1 MPLTLTKP
9 LLTTTLAGC
18 VNVNTVNAADDE
30 VDPVAILVP
39 ADGLSSARD
48 RGEAARLIRDVR
60 RGGDKGR
67 ATALRDVWTAGDL
80 HDGRRDSPGRRR
92 AGRPGRAGIN
102 TCRTAMVAI

>member
-48 RGEAARLIRDVR
+48 RGEGLPLCSSFLFGARPAPPGHVPAPMEQAFDQ
-60 RGGDKGR
+60 GASDQPR
-67 ATALRDVWTAGDL
+67 ATRDECLLACA
-80 HDGRRDSPGRRR
+80 HRSRE
-92 AGRPGRAGIN
+92 
-102 TCRTAMVAI
+102 

>member
-48 RGEAARLIRDVR
+48 RGEAARLIRDAR
-60 RGGDKGR
+60 RGGDIGR
-67 ATALRDVWTAGDL
+67 AAALLDAWRERLAICTM
-80 HDGRRDSPGRRR
+80 DGAIPLADAER
-92 AGRPGRAGIN
+92 
-102 TCRTAMVAI
+102 VALDELRSILAERQE